1 MSARLTPIEVD
12 PKTATPDFWKRYHA
26 YRRMRDAET
35 RPDVPAIPDHIVESQ
50 MKRDD
55 PFDLQ
60 YHYEMA
66 RDPVMLSWFTAS
78 TSKPGSPGHESNKHI
93 MWFNASVHPDHRR
106 AGIGRTWIPLAV
118 ALMDRHGCTTF
129 SSGTE
134 EESGHIFLRWIGAE
148 AKLSGAENRLKMAD
162 VDWAMV
168 RRWTEDGPRLSPSSR
183 LEIYDG
189 HLPEAM
195 LEDYSIQR
203 SAMLNTIPFEQLDIG
218 VITLTPARMT
228 DWYARMDV
236 AGMTD
241 HTMLTR
247 EPDGVISGITNLEY
261 APFRPKMI
269 HQGFTGVRPDA
280 RRRGLGRWLK
290 AAMLTHVHEL
300 YPEVE
305 VVVTD
310 NAGSNVPM
318 LAINTKLGFKQ
329 FLTASEYQMS
339 RDRLAARLH
348 DLTPA

>member
-1 MSARLTPIEVD
+1 
-12 PKTATPDFWKRYHA
+12 
-26 YRRMRDAET
+26 
-35 RPDVPAIPDHIVESQ
+35 
-50 MKRDD
+50 
-55 PFDLQ
+55 
-60 YHYEMA
+60 
-66 RDPVMLSWFTAS
+66 
-78 TSKPGSPGHESNKHI
+78 
-93 MWFNASVHPDHRR
+93 
-106 AGIGRTWIPLAV
+106 
-118 ALMDRHGCTTF
+118 
-129 SSGTE
+129 
-134 EESGHIFLRWIGAE
+134 
-148 AKLSGAENRLKMAD
+148 
-162 VDWAMV
+162 
-168 RRWTEDGPRLSPSSR
+168 
-183 LEIYDG
+183 
-189 HLPEAM
+189 M

-218 VITLTPARMT
+218 VITLTPAKMT
-228 DWYARMDV
+228 DWYARMDL

-261 APFRPKMI
+261 APFRPKMV

-280 RRRGLGRWLK
+280 RRRGLGKWLK

-339 RDRLAARLH
+339 RDSLAARMH
-348 DLTPA
+348 DLEPA